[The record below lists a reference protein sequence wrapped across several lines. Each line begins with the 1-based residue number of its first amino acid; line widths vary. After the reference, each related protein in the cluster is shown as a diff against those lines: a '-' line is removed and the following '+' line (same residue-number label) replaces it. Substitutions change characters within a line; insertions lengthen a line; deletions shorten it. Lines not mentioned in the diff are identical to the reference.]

1 MSTTVRTPL
10 LSLPAN
16 TINIG
21 ILAHVDAGKTSLTE
35 RLLFARGAT
44 SRLGSVDGGDSQTD
58 SGELERRRG
67 ITIRSAVAAF
77 ALGDLQVN
85 LVDTPG
91 HPDFIAEVERALSVL
106 DGAVLV
112 ISAVEGVQA
121 QTRVLMRSLKRL
133 KLPTLI
139 FVNKIDQMGAEYGQ
153 VLDEIRTK
161 LTPDVVAMVRV
172 GKEATRAADVF
183 PRSFGDDE
191 FSREVAEVLASHD
204 DRLLQRLVEEDMPS
218 HVDLGRGLVDQVR
231 DGLNHPV
238 YAGSAMSGAGTDT
251 FLEGVA
257 KFFPPSRSMPDGE
270 LRGTVF
276 AVDRTGKGDKV
287 AYLRLFSG
295 ELRER
300 QRTTFRRRGAGGVVE
315 EYSARVS
322 GLEVVGPGGEGS
334 GARRRPG
341 PLTPGN
347 IARLRG
353 LPLVRVGDQ
362 LGSDGSRPPAYFPPP
377 ILESIVRSKLPGQEM
392 ELHAALAV
400 LADEDP
406 LIRTRT
412 VANGATSVLLYGM
425 VQREVIAER
434 LAREFEVDAT
444 FERAQAV
451 YFERPVGTGNALVRF
466 EPRGPNEFWQTVGIR
481 ITPAVPGSGST
492 FTRAV
497 ESGLLPRAYHQAL
510 EDAAVSTLRQGL
522 HGWEVTDCAVT
533 LTEVGCEAPMTAAG
547 DFRNLTPM
555 VVMRALE
562 QAGTAVYEPGYA
574 VELEIPGD
582 ALRGVIRLLMSTG
595 SDLTHTRE
603 TGPVWAV
610 SAEIPARFLQDLAL
624 ALPRLSHGEGTISY
638 ETGRDRRVR
647 GEIPTRQRFD
657 GNPLDHDEYMKFL
670 SNPKPESV
678 QAPRQS

>member
-1 MSTTVRTPL
+1 M
-10 LSLPAN
+10 LSLPAH

-77 ALGDLQVN
+77 ALDDLQVN

-121 QTRVLMRSLKRL
+121 QTRVLMRSLIRL
-133 KLPTLI
+133 KLPVLI
-139 FVNKIDQMGAEYGQ
+139 FVNKVDQTGADYGQ
-153 VLDEIRTK
+153 VLDEIRRK
-161 LTPDVVAMVRV
+161 LTPDIVAMVRV
-172 GKEATRAADVF
+172 SEEATWAADVS
-183 PRSFGDDE
+183 PRSLADE
-191 FSREVAEVLASHD
+191 DFSREVAEVLASHD
-204 DRLLQRLVEEDMPS
+204 ESLFQRLVEEAMPS
-218 HVDLGRGLVDQVR
+218 RVELRRGLVDQVR
-231 DGLNHPV
+231 DGLNYPV
-238 YAGSAMSGAGTDT
+238 YAGSAMSGAGTEP

-257 KFFPPSRSMPDGE
+257 KFFPRNRSMPDGE

-276 AVDRTGKGDKV
+276 AVDRTDKGDKV
-287 AYLRLFSG
+287 AYVRLFSG

-300 QRTTFRRRGAGGVVE
+300 QRTTFRRRGTGGVVE
-315 EYSARVS
+315 EYNARAS

-334 GARRRPG
+334 GAGNRPG

-347 IARLRG
+347 IARIRG

-362 LGSDGSRPPAYFPPP
+362 LGSSDGSRAPVHFQPP
-377 ILESIVRSKLPGQEM
+377 ILESIVRSKAPGLEM
-392 ELHAALAV
+392 KLHAALAV

-412 VANGATSVLLYGM
+412 VGNGATSVLLYGM
-425 VQREVIAER
+425 VQREVIEDR
-434 LAREFEVDAT
+434 LAREFGVDAT

-481 ITPAVPGSGST
+481 ITPAVPGSGSR
-492 FTRAV
+492 FTRDV

-510 EDAAVSTLRQGL
+510 EDAAVGTLRQGL

-574 VELEIPGD
+574 VDLEIPGD
-582 ALRGVIRLLMSTG
+582 ALRGVIGFLMSTG

-603 TGPVWAV
+603 TGPAWTV
-610 SAEIPARFLQDLAL
+610 SAEIPAKLLQDLAL

-657 GNPLDHDEYMKFL
+657 GNPLDHDEYMRFL
-670 SNPKPESV
+670 SNPKPGSA